1 MDFFTCP
8 KCGGLLRQREE
19 GASLACPAGHA
30 YDVAAAGYV
39 NLLLANQKHSK
50 DPGDSPEMVRARR
63 DFLETGAYA
72 PFSEKLCELA
82 AGELRRLSEGPRQA
96 GRTGR
101 PAVLLDAGCGEGYY
115 TGHLAEYLPAHGID
129 ARIFGFDI
137 GKTAVR
143 YAAKRCRAV
152 SFAAASA
159 FSIPCAERAADGLI
173 DLFAPIVPA
182 EFARVVRPGGF
193 MLLAVPGPRHL
204 YALKQQLYERPY
216 ENESREIDYPGFRRC
231 GRERVSFSLRL
242 SRKQDILNLFRMTPY
257 YWKTPAEG
265 RRRLEEL
272 DTLATEA
279 CFDFLTFRREE

>member
-1 MDFFTCP
+1 M
-8 KCGGLLRQREE
+8 
-19 GASLACPAGHA
+19 
-30 YDVAAAGYV
+30 
-39 NLLLANQKHSK
+39 
-50 DPGDSPEMVRARR
+50 
-63 DFLETGAYA
+63 
-72 PFSEKLCELA
+72 
-82 AGELRRLSEGPRQA
+82 
-96 GRTGR
+96 
-101 PAVLLDAGCGEGYY
+101 
-115 TGHLAEYLPAHGID
+115 
-129 ARIFGFDI
+129 
-137 GKTAVR
+137 
-143 YAAKRCRAV
+143 
-152 SFAAASA
+152 
-159 FSIPCAERAADGLI
+159 
-173 DLFAPIVPA
+173 
-182 EFARVVRPGGF
+182 VRPGGF